1 MFHNGVTLD
10 EPVELCVVGSEIEA
24 EIIDS
29 KLKCE
34 GILTNRVY
42 DDANEYM
49 DTLMGQSI
57 KHPIHILV
65 DAKNLED
72 AKNITA
78 PVEDLEEEFDAE

>member
-1 MFHNGVTLD
+1 MFHNGVTL
-10 EPVELCVVGSEIEA
+10 EKPVELCVVGSEIEA

-34 GILTNRVY
+34 DILTNRIY
-42 DDANEYM
+42 DEANQYM

-65 DAKNLED
+65 SSKDLED
-72 AKNITA
+72 AKNIIA
-78 PVEDLEEEFDAE
+78 PIEDDSDVE